1 MPAALTGP
9 APALSLPLPRK
20 QARVGWGQVV
30 ATINPGRASL
40 LFSHAFSHKFPPLG
54 AEEGSLRLGVPALDD
69 ALQGGIALGALHE
82 LAPTTELQLGAALGF
97 GLGIA
102 ALAAAGAWHA
112 GSDRQS
118 GGSRQVLCIQT
129 DYAALAAGT
138 PYGLGLEDLGLSMD
152 RLLILRVAHPRDA
165 LWAFEEALKCPALA
179 AVLAE
184 LPEAGVAA
192 DLTATR
198 RLSLAAQAGGGLGL
212 LLRHRLYPL
221 PSAAMTRWQVAA
233 ASSEPD
239 RFGGLGGTRFDLS
252 LNRNRRGRCGRW
264 IAGWNHDE
272 RTFVPQALSIGM
284 AETAR
289 DRSGRARPLLRTA

>member
-9 APALSLPLPRK
+9 ALSLSLPGKPG
-20 QARVGWGQVV
+20 RVGRGV
-30 ATINPGRASL
+30 TRT
-40 LFSHAFSHKFPPLG
+40 FPPLG

-69 ALQGGIALGALHE
+69 ALQGGLAFGAVHE
-82 LAPTTELQLGAALGF
+82 LTPVSELQLGSAFGF
-97 GLGIA
+97 GLAIA
-102 ALAAAGAWHA
+102 ALAA
-112 GSDRQS
+112 

-129 DYAALAAGT
+129 DFAALEAGSL
-138 PYGLGLEDLGLSMD
+138 YGPGLDRLGLSID
-152 RLLILRVAHPRDA
+152 RLLIVRVAHPRDA
-165 LWAFEEALKCPALA
+165 LWAFEEALKCPAMA

-184 LPEAGVAA
+184 LPGAGTAA

-212 LLRHRLYPL
+212 MLRHRLYPL

-233 ASSEPD
+233 ALSEPD

-252 LNRNRRGRCGRW
+252 LHRNRRGRCGRW

-272 RTFVPQALSIGM
+272 RTFVPQALSLGM

-289 DRSGRARPLLRTA
+289 DRSDRARPLLRSA

>member
-1 MPAALTGP
+1 
-9 APALSLPLPRK
+9 
-20 QARVGWGQVV
+20 VV

-40 LFSHAFSHKFPPLG
+40 LFSHAFSHKFPRTFPPLG

-82 LAPTTELQLGAALGF
+82 LAPATELQLGAALGF

-102 ALAAAGAWHA
+102 ALAAAGARHA
-112 GSDRQS
+112 GS
-118 GGSRQVLCIQT
+118 SRQVLCIQT

-138 PYGLGLEDLGLSMD
+138 PYGLGLEDLGLAMD
-152 RLLILRVAHPRDA
+152 RFLILRVAHPRDA

-184 LPEAGVAA
+184 LPEAGIAA

-198 RLSLAAQAGGGLGL
+198 RLGLAAQAGGGLGL

-272 RTFVPQALSIGM
+272 RTFVPQAPSVGM

-289 DRSGRARPLLRTA
+289 DRSDRTRPLLRTA